1 MFPEYLQY
9 HSQMLFILFSSLRV
23 SENVI
28 YEYYEKRIKVCMED
42 PIQKVHKNTA
52 GALVRPNDMPRNL

>member
-1 MFPEYLQY
+1 
-9 HSQMLFILFSSLRV
+9 MLFSGLKV
-23 SENVI
+23 YDDVI

-52 GALVRPNDMPRNL
+52 GALVRPNDMTRNL